1 MEEPACPDRVVMSRT
16 FLFSLAIVG
25 LAVGVPHARQQ
36 PEFRASTT
44 TVSVHATVVDSEGRV
59 VTGLS
64 REDFEVFDNGRLQ
77 PVKVFDA
84 GQRPISIVMM
94 IDRSTSMAPHA
105 ARVDAAA
112 RAFVS
117 NLLPDDRVRI
127 GSFADQIRI
136 EPDRFTGDAATLHR
150 IIDRSPA
157 GGATPLWRATSM
169 ALNALED
176 EEGQRVVLVFTDGRD
191 TPAFSAR
198 LTFRDI
204 LTRVRQEET
213 MVYAV
218 GLAFKCGGTGGARRG
233 PPPGFDQAGP
243 LALQRLPGRRFPGPT
258 TQMPFPGGRGRTPF
272 PIPQPR
278 RAPIENCRET
288 GPDPDLQELAIAGG
302 GGYVEL
308 RSTDDLTTT
317 FEQVARELH
326 SQYLLGF
333 DAPELDGRLHDL
345 DVRVKRAAVTVR
357 ARRTYLAAAE

>member
-1 MEEPACPDRVVMSRT
+1 MFRRFIFP
-16 FLFSLAIVG
+16 LAIVG
-25 LAVGVPHARQQ
+25 LAAGVLHARQK
-36 PEFRASTT
+36 PEFRVSTT
-44 TVSVHATVVDSEGRV
+44 TVSVHATVVDSEGHV

-64 REDFEVFDNGRLQ
+64 LDDFEVFDNGRLQ

-94 IDRSTSMAPHA
+94 IDRSTSMEPHA

-112 RAFVS
+112 RTFVS
-117 NLLPDDRVRI
+117 NLLPEDRVRI
-127 GSFADQIRI
+127 GSFGDQIRI
-136 EPDRFTGDAATLHR
+136 EPETFTQDAGTLHR

-169 ALNALED
+169 ALSALRD

-191 TPAFSAR
+191 TPAFSANI
-198 LTFRDI
+198 TFRDI
-204 LTRVRQEET
+204 LTRVRREET

-218 GLAFKCGGTGGARRG
+218 GLAFKCGGGGGGGGRRG
-233 PPPGFDQAGP
+233 PPPGFDQARP
-243 LALQRLPGRRFPGPT
+243 LAFQRLPGRRFPGPT

-278 RAPIENCRET
+278 RAPVENCRET

-308 RSTDDLTTT
+308 RSTDDLATT
-317 FEQVARELH
+317 FEHVARELH

-345 DVRVKRAAVTVR
+345 DVRVKRPGMTVR
-357 ARRTYLAAAE
+357 ARRTYMAGTD

>member
-1 MEEPACPDRVVMSRT
+1 MEGPACPSRVAMSRT
-16 FLFSLAIVG
+16 FLFPLAIVG
-25 LAVGVPHARQQ
+25 LAAGVLHARQQ

-44 TVSVHATVVDSEGRV
+44 TVSVHATVVDSEGHV

-64 REDFEVFDNGRLQ
+64 PDDFEVFDNGRLQ

-94 IDRSTSMAPHA
+94 IDRSTSMEPHA

-117 NLLPDDRVRI
+117 NLLPEDRVRI

-136 EPDRFTGDAATLHR
+136 EPQTFTQDPATLHR

-157 GGATPLWRATSM
+157 GGATPLWRATNM
-169 ALNALED
+169 ALSALAD
-176 EEGQRVVLVFTDGRD
+176 EEGQRVVLIFTDGRD
-191 TPAFSAR
+191 TPAFSAN

-218 GLAFKCGGTGGARRG
+218 GLAFKCGGAGGTRRG
-233 PPPGFDQAGP
+233 PPPGFDQAP
-243 LALQRLPGRRFPGPT
+243 LAFQRLPGRRFPGPT

-288 GPDPDLQELAIAGG
+288 GPDPHLQELAIAGG

-308 RSTDDLTTT
+308 RSTDDLMTT
-317 FEQVARELH
+317 FEDVARELH

-345 DVRVKRAAVTVR
+345 EVRVKRPGVTVR